1 MPIRSILIANR
12 GEIAIRI
19 ARAAADL
26 GLRAV
31 TLASADDADALHA
44 RAGDDCRRLEGT
56 GPAAYL
62 DQAAVIA
69 AAKAAGC
76 DAIHPGYGFLSENA
90 GFAAMCAE
98 AGIVFIGPSAEI
110 LSRLGD
116 KSAARALAAELDV
129 PLLPGL
135 SGGASQDAVRAFVEA
150 HGPTMIKAVAGG
162 GGRGMRAVEAPGQ
175 VADAYARCASE
186 AASAFGDGSLY
197 AEKLVKRARHI
208 EVQVIGDGS
217 AVVHAWE
224 RDCTLQRQGQK
235 LVEIAPAPD
244 LAPGLR
250 EAILSAALRLAR
262 AVSYR
267 GLGTFEFLVDLDA
280 PGSFYFME
288 ANPRLQV
295 EHTVTE
301 EVTGL
306 DLVGAQILLLGGET
320 LASLGLTE
328 PPALRPGYAVQ
339 LRVNAE
345 TMTPTG
351 ESRPQGGTLALY
363 EPPTGPG
370 VRVDGQ
376 GFAGMKINPR
386 FDSLLAKLIV
396 RSAVPGFPA
405 AIARAG
411 RALSE
416 FRIAGVQTNA
426 PFLAGLLARP
436 EVARNAVHTSWV
448 KEIAGAV
455 IAQMADAPALPAAA
469 AADAPRAAAEGPEGT
484 DPLPAPLT
492 GVLASLE
499 IAEGDAVAEGQPV
512 AILEAM
518 KMEHVVAA
526 SAAGIVRRLAAK
538 PGEALVEG
546 DPILWIEPSDAA
558 GAAVVEA
565 EEIDLDAIRP
575 DLAAVI
581 ERHARGLDE
590 NRPKAIERRRSRNQR
605 TARENIAQ
613 LCDPGSFTEYG
624 ALALAAQRQRRSMDE
639 LIDMAPADGLVAGIG
654 TANADLYGP
663 ERTQIMAM
671 AYDFTVF
678 AGTQGWMNHKK
689 KDRLLELAHRL
700 KLPLVLYGEGG
711 GGRPGETDGLMVH
724 GLDTPSFRRFAD
736 LSGEVPM
743 IAVVSGFCFAGNAA
757 LVGCCDVIVATKNA
771 CIGMGGPAMVEGGG
785 LGVYAPNEIGPV
797 STLAPIGAVDLVVE
811 DEEAATE
818 MTRRLLSY
826 VQGPAAHWE
835 AADQRLL
842 RWKIP
847 ENRRRAYDVRE
858 VIETLAD
865 AGSVIEL
872 KRDHAPGM
880 VTALIRIEGRA
891 MGLVANDTRHLG
903 GAVDAEGAR
912 KSGEFL
918 KLCDR
923 WGLPVLSLCDT
934 PGFMVGP
941 EAEAAGQM
949 RASAALFTIASKL
962 SVPLFT
968 VVLRKGYGLGAQSMA
983 AGGFHAPVFTVA
995 WPTGEFGGMGLEGAV
1010 RLGYRREMEA
1020 IEDPEKREAFYQAKL
1035 AHLYEVGKATTMAGF
1050 LEIDAVIDPAE
1061 TRAWVTSGLRAA
1073 AVEARDF
1080 HWRPGRAG

>member
-1 MPIRSILIANR
+1 
-12 GEIAIRI
+12 
-19 ARAAADL
+19 
-26 GLRAV
+26 
-31 TLASADDADALHA
+31 
-44 RAGDDCRRLEGT
+44 
-56 GPAAYL
+56 
-62 DQAAVIA
+62 
-69 AAKAAGC
+69 
-76 DAIHPGYGFLSENA
+76 
-90 GFAAMCAE
+90 
-98 AGIVFIGPSAEI
+98 
-110 LSRLGD
+110 
-116 KSAARALAAELDV
+116 
-129 PLLPGL
+129 
-135 SGGASQDAVRAFVEA
+135 
-150 HGPTMIKAVAGG
+150 
-162 GGRGMRAVEAPGQ
+162 
-175 VADAYARCASE
+175 
-186 AASAFGDGSLY
+186 
-197 AEKLVKRARHI
+197 
-208 EVQVIGDGS
+208 
-217 AVVHAWE
+217 
-224 RDCTLQRQGQK
+224 
-235 LVEIAPAPD
+235 
-244 LAPGLR
+244 
-250 EAILSAALRLAR
+250 ILSAALRLAR

-328 PPALRPGYAVQ
+328 PPALRPGYAIQ

-455 IAQMADAPALPAAA
+455 IAEMKDAPALPAAA

-581 ERHARGLDE
+581 DRHAR
-590 NRPKAIERRRSRNQR
+590 
-605 TARENIAQ
+605 
-613 LCDPGSFTEYG
+613 
-624 ALALAAQRQRRSMDE
+624 
-639 LIDMAPADGLVAGIG
+639 
-654 TANADLYGP
+654 
-663 ERTQIMAM
+663 
-671 AYDFTVF
+671 
-678 AGTQGWMNHKK
+678 
-689 KDRLLELAHRL
+689 
-700 KLPLVLYGEGG
+700 
-711 GGRPGETDGLMVH
+711 
-724 GLDTPSFRRFAD
+724 
-736 LSGEVPM
+736 
-743 IAVVSGFCFAGNAA
+743 
-757 LVGCCDVIVATKNA
+757 
-771 CIGMGGPAMVEGGG
+771 
-785 LGVYAPNEIGPV
+785 
-797 STLAPIGAVDLVVE
+797 
-811 DEEAATE
+811 
-818 MTRRLLSY
+818 
-826 VQGPAAHWE
+826 
-835 AADQRLL
+835 
-842 RWKIP
+842 
-847 ENRRRAYDVRE
+847 
-858 VIETLAD
+858 
-865 AGSVIEL
+865 
-872 KRDHAPGM
+872 
-880 VTALIRIEGRA
+880 
-891 MGLVANDTRHLG
+891 
-903 GAVDAEGAR
+903 
-912 KSGEFL
+912 
-918 KLCDR
+918 
-923 WGLPVLSLCDT
+923 
-934 PGFMVGP
+934 
-941 EAEAAGQM
+941 
-949 RASAALFTIASKL
+949 
-962 SVPLFT
+962 
-968 VVLRKGYGLGAQSMA
+968 
-983 AGGFHAPVFTVA
+983 
-995 WPTGEFGGMGLEGAV
+995 
-1010 RLGYRREMEA
+1010 
-1020 IEDPEKREAFYQAKL
+1020 
-1035 AHLYEVGKATTMAGF
+1035 
-1050 LEIDAVIDPAE
+1050 
-1061 TRAWVTSGLRAA
+1061 
-1073 AVEARDF
+1073 
-1080 HWRPGRAG
+1080 

>member
-1 MPIRSILIANR
+1 MP
-12 GEIAIRI
+12 
-19 ARAAADL
+19 
-26 GLRAV
+26 
-31 TLASADDADALHA
+31 
-44 RAGDDCRRLEGT
+44 
-56 GPAAYL
+56 
-62 DQAAVIA
+62 
-69 AAKAAGC
+69 
-76 DAIHPGYGFLSENA
+76 
-90 GFAAMCAE
+90 
-98 AGIVFIGPSAEI
+98 
-110 LSRLGD
+110 
-116 KSAARALAAELDV
+116 
-129 PLLPGL
+129 
-135 SGGASQDAVRAFVEA
+135 
-150 HGPTMIKAVAGG
+150 
-162 GGRGMRAVEAPGQ
+162 
-175 VADAYARCASE
+175 
-186 AASAFGDGSLY
+186 
-197 AEKLVKRARHI
+197 
-208 EVQVIGDGS
+208 
-217 AVVHAWE
+217 
-224 RDCTLQRQGQK
+224 
-235 LVEIAPAPD
+235 
-244 LAPGLR
+244 
-250 EAILSAALRLAR
+250 
-262 AVSYR
+262 
-267 GLGTFEFLVDLDA
+267 
-280 PGSFYFME
+280 
-288 ANPRLQV
+288 
-295 EHTVTE
+295 
-301 EVTGL
+301 
-306 DLVGAQILLLGGET
+306 
-320 LASLGLTE
+320 
-328 PPALRPGYAVQ
+328 
-339 LRVNAE
+339 
-345 TMTPTG
+345 
-351 ESRPQGGTLALY
+351 
-363 EPPTGPG
+363 
-370 VRVDGQ
+370 
-376 GFAGMKINPR
+376 
-386 FDSLLAKLIV
+386 
-396 RSAVPGFPA
+396 
-405 AIARAG
+405 
-411 RALSE
+411 
-416 FRIAGVQTNA
+416 
-426 PFLAGLLARP
+426 
-436 EVARNAVHTSWV
+436 SWV

-455 IAQMADAPALPAAA
+455 IAEMKDAPALPAAA

-581 ERHARGLDE
+581 DRHARGLDE

-1020 IEDPEKREAFYQAKL
+1020 IEDPEEREAFYQEKL

-1050 LEIDAVIDPAE
+1050 LEIDAVISAYASGATEPRDLFFAPIVAVE
-1061 TRAWVTSGLRAA
+1061 RLLKMQGTAVDDYEIIELNEAFSVQAIANIRGLKLNEERVNVHGGAIALGHPIGASGTRIMVTLLRAMEQCGA
-1073 AVEARDF
+1073 ATGLATLCLGGGNAVALSLEKV
-1080 HWRPGRAG
+1080 